1 MRHTDEQFN
10 VAAALGLPDGQL
22 YKMAGNSVA
31 VPVISAI
38 GEKSRQLMTFTILQ
52 EARRSNAKQ
61 YN

>member
-38 GEKSRQLMTFTILQ
+38 GEKIKAVNDLYHITGS
-52 EARRSNAKQ
+52 EEK
-61 YN
+61 